1 MSEANFYTRKVT
13 NFSDGNTSPSP
24 KNQSS
29 SKSVE
34 NMYLNPKIKLVET
47 SQKVS
52 RKLRKFGKKIYLI

>member
-34 NMYLNPKIKLVET
+34 NMYLNPKIILVET
-47 SQKVS
+47 SQKVY
-52 RKLRKFGKKIYLI
+52 RRLRRFGKKIYLI